1 MDKYKLK
8 YIRVEVWKTKQR
20 ERKRMHW
27 RAENEGIL
35 LQKEGNKETRG
46 DSKVKKGTPVLL
58 CDFKIEYSLEVF
70 QTVAKET

>member
-1 MDKYKLK
+1 MD
-8 YIRVEVWKTKQR
+8 R
-20 ERKRMHW
+20 
-27 RAENEGIL
+27 ENEGIL

-70 QTVAKET
+70 QNSCKGDLRGRWCQQ

>member
-1 MDKYKLK
+1 
-8 YIRVEVWKTKQR
+8 
-20 ERKRMHW
+20 MHW